1 MSEAKRLRRPAEG
14 GYARG
19 DETRLRIIAAAVDVF
34 GEHGFAA
41 ASTREIA
48 ARAGVN
54 APALQY
60 YFDNKEG
67 VYRACAEEIAKQVRA
82 RFEPVMQRARD
93 VLADDDA
100 DDERLIDAYLALL
113 ETVADKVFLTPH
125 TPGARLFFVREQTG
139 QEPVIASQILQERLR
154 EPLNRVGSAL
164 AARIGGTAPD
174 DPVTRI
180 RMMGLHGQLAIF
192 QMAPRSTLTLLGWDQ
207 FDAERIALVKS
218 TLLGQTRTLL
228 KIWAAERDARAG
240 ETIPAKRA
248 RRAKP
253 PKGAA
258 GAARAGQR

>member
-19 DETRLRIIAAAVDVF
+19 DETRLRIVAAAIDVF
-34 GEHGFAA
+34 GERGFAA

-67 VYRACAEEIAKQVRA
+67 VYRACAEEIAEHVRA
-82 RFEPVMQRARD
+82 RFEPVLQRVRD
-93 VLADDDA
+93 VLADEDA
-100 DDERLIDAYLALL
+100 DDERLIGAYLALL
-113 ETVADKVFLTPH
+113 EAVADKVFLTPH
-125 TPGARLFFVREQTG
+125 TPGTRLFFVREQMG
-139 QEPVIASQILQERLR
+139 QEPVIASQILHERLR
-154 EPLNRVGSAL
+154 EPLNQIGSAL
-164 AARIGGTAPD
+164 ASRIGGTAPD

-192 QMAPRSTLTLLGWDQ
+192 QMAPRTTLTMLGWDQ
-207 FDAERIALVKS
+207 FDADRIALVKS

-228 KIWAAERDARAG
+228 TMWARERDARVGDTQPAAR
-240 ETIPAKRA
+240 AKRA
-248 RRAKP
+248 TGATRARK
-253 PKGAA
+253 
-258 GAARAGQR
+258 R